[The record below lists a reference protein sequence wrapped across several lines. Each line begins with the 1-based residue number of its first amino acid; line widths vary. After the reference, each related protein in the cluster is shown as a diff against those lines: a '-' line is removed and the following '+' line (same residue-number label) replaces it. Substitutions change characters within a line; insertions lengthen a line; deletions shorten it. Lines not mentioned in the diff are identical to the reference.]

1 MLKKALFIMFLSLT
15 SITLLAQ
22 QIKTISGVVTD
33 ATTGEALIGVTIME
47 PGTSNGTSTDLDGN
61 YTLDVKGDK
70 VSFSYVGYKPQ
81 VITVLNSGTVNVKLA
96 SDSELDEVIVVGYT
110 AQKKRE
116 VLGALTN
123 VKSEELVQL
132 PVSNTAEALQGRV
145 SGVQVTTASGAPGAG
160 ASVRVRGAG
169 SINSSNDPL
178 YIIDGIPAT
187 NGLNSVIPTDIEN
200 ISVLKDASAAA
211 IYGSRAN
218 NGVVLITTKKG
229 KKGKAKVS
237 YNGQFGAQVHGH
249 LTPMANTGEYINI
262 YNAAAKNDGRE
273 LLEGN
278 SLRDDFADVNHL
290 KEIFQTGLMTIHDV
304 SVSGANDKFNYL
316 ASGSYYNQEGII
328 KNSKFEKFT
337 GSTNLN
343 YQANKWLKIGL
354 SANAGKSTTDLVPSS
369 GDGYGNSEGGSVVRY
384 AYMRNPAIPTYDQN
398 GKLVDKPSEYFG
410 NAIYDS
416 FFGDGYNPIGVA
428 KMADRKRDETT
439 LLSKVNVEIQLPYNT
454 VWNTNFG
461 IDYSKSEVKAYNHTW
476 GTNDRINNPSSQS
489 RDNSESLGWTLNSV
503 FSNNQTFNE
512 SHRLTTMIGTE
523 AIRYNGT
530 NKNFGSSINGDTR
543 YSADWASSLLSFFGK
558 VDYNYNY
565 KYYLSAL
572 IREDGSSRFA
582 KGNRWG
588 TFYAISAGWDINEE
602 EFFKPLTPVVNLL
615 KLRAGWGAVGNQDVS
630 LYAYS
635 DKYMPY
641 YNYPFGGGDPS
652 TGYAQTQLGNTDLK
666 WETSNQLNLGLDMA
680 FLKGE
685 YGFSVDYYH
694 KVTKDM
700 LIKAPLPPS
709 IGNAAP
715 YWVNSGKVLNEGVDV
730 ELYIRKQYKNA
741 GFSASLNWGYLKNEV
756 LKLDA
761 PIQAGRVDNGI
772 YAKLIEEGHS
782 LGSYYLYE
790 MDGIFQNEAEIVK
803 SAYQGSNVQPGDVK
817 YKDLN
822 GDGVIDEK
830 DRKHMGTSIPKQ
842 TLGLN
847 LQGNLNNW
855 DLSVFFQGAFGH
867 DVYNQI
873 SHETEGF
880 YRGFNVSKD
889 YYDNYWRGEG
899 TSNTHPRASWSAK
912 SNNVMVSSRF
922 LEDASYLR
930 LKNVQLG
937 YTFALK
943 SKLISNLRVYGS
955 ATNLLTFTK
964 YSGLDPEMTVSAN
977 SASEGDKANGIDW
990 GTYPV
995 AKTFT
1000 LGVNLTF

>member
-1 MLKKALFIMFLSLT
+1 MLKKTLFIMFLSLT

-33 ATTGEALIGVTIME
+33 ATTGETLIGVAIIE
-47 PGTSNGTSTDLDGN
+47 PGTSNGTASDLDGN
-61 YTLDVKGDK
+61 YTLDVKGDRI
-70 VSFSYVGYKPQ
+70 SFSYVGYKSETLAVQ
-81 VITVLNSGTVNVKLA
+81 NTSTLNVKLV
-96 SDSELDEVIVVGYT
+96 SNSELDEVIVVGYT
-110 AQKKRE
+110 SQKKRE

-123 VKSEELVQL
+123 VKSKELTQL
-132 PVSNTAEALQGRV
+132 PVSNTTEALQGRV
-145 SGVQVTTASGAPGAG
+145 AGVQVTNASGAPGAG
-160 ASVRVRGAG
+160 ATIRIRGVG

-178 YIIDGIPAT
+178 YIIDGIPAS

-200 ISVLKDASAAA
+200 ISVLKDASASA

-229 KKGKAKVS
+229 KQGKAKVS
-237 YNGQFGAQVHGH
+237 YNGQFGAQIHGS
-249 LTPMANTGEYINI
+249 LTEMANTSQYINI

-273 LLEGN
+273 LLEGKWMK
-278 SLRDDFADVNHL
+278 DFANVDHM

-304 SVSGANDKFNYL
+304 SVSGGKDKFNYL

-343 YQANKWLKIGL
+343 YQATKWLKIGL
-354 SANAGKSTTDLVPSS
+354 SANAGKSTTDIVPSS
-369 GDGYGNSEGGSVVRY
+369 GDGYGNDEGGSVVRY
-384 AYMRNPAIPTYDQN
+384 AYMRNPAIPVYDQN
-398 GKLVDKPSEYFG
+398 GKFVDKPSEYFG
-410 NAIYDS
+410 HAMYDT
-416 FFGDGYNPIGVA
+416 FFGEGYNPLGVA
-428 KMADRKRDETT
+428 EMADRKRDETT
-439 LLSKVNVEIQLPYNT
+439 VLSKINVEVKLPYNSI
-454 VWNTNFG
+454 WNTNFG
-461 IDYSKSEVKAYNHTW
+461 IDYKKSELNAYNQTW
-476 GTNDRINNPSSQS
+476 GTNDRINNPSSRS
-489 RDNSESLGWTLNSV
+489 FASNEDLGWTLNSV
-503 FSNNQTFNE
+503 LSSSHTFND
-512 SHRLTTMIGTE
+512 SHRLTAMVGTE

-530 NKNFGSSINGDTR
+530 NKNAGSSINGDTQ

-572 IREDGSSRFA
+572 IRQDGSSRFA
-582 KGNRWG
+582 EGNRWG
-588 TFYAISAGWDINEE
+588 TFYALSAGWDVNEE

-615 KLRAGWGAVGNQDVS
+615 KLRAGWGAVGNQDVA
-630 LYAYS
+630 LYAYT

-641 YNYPFGGGDPS
+641 ANYPIGGGDPS
-652 TGYAQTQLGNTDLK
+652 LGYVQTQLGNTDLK

-680 FLKGE
+680 FLNGE
-685 YGFSVDYYH
+685 YGFSADYYH
-694 KVTKDM
+694 KVTKD
-700 LIKAPLPPS
+700 LLLQAPLPPS

-715 YWVNSGKVLNEGVDV
+715 YWVNSGEVLNEGVDLEV
-730 ELYIRKQYKNA
+730 YMRKQYKNA
-741 GFSASLNWGYLKNEV
+741 GFSIALNWGYLKNKM

-761 PIQAGRVDNGI
+761 PIQGGRVDTGI
-772 YAKLIEEGHS
+772 YAKLIEEGYS

-790 MDGIFQNEAEIVK
+790 MDGIFQNESEIVR
-803 SAYQGSNVQPGDVK
+803 SAYQGANVQPGDVK

-830 DRKHMGTSIPKQ
+830 DRKHMGSSIPTQ

-855 DLSVFFQGAFGH
+855 DISVFFQGAFGNEI
-867 DVYNQI
+867 YRQI
-873 SHETEGF
+873 GHETDGF

-899 TSNTHPRASWSAK
+899 TSNTHPRASWNAK

-930 LKNVQLG
+930 LKNVQIG
-937 YTFALK
+937 YTFPTK
-943 SKLISNLRVYGS
+943 GKLISNLRVFGS
-955 ATNLLTFTK
+955 ATNLFTFTK
-964 YSGLDPEMTVSAN
+964 YNGLDPEMTVSAN
-977 SASEGDKANGIDW
+977 SSGEGDRGNGIDW

-1000 LGVNLTF
+1000 LGVNMTF

>member
-33 ATTGEALIGVTIME
+33 AATGEALIGVAIQE
-47 PGTSNGTSTDLDGN
+47 PGTSNGTASDLDGN
-61 YTLDVKGDK
+61 YTLNVKGDRI
-70 VSFSYVGYKPQ
+70 SFSYVGYKSQ
-81 VITVLNSGTVNVKLA
+81 VLTVQNASTLNVKLL

-110 AQKKRE
+110 SQKKRE
-116 VLGALTN
+116 VLGSLTN
-123 VKSEELVQL
+123 VKSKELTQL
-132 PVSNTAEALQGRV
+132 PVSNTTEALQGRV
-145 SGVQVTTASGAPGAG
+145 AGVQVTNTSGAPGSG
-160 ASVRVRGAG
+160 ATIRIRGAG

-178 YIIDGIPAT
+178 YIIDGIPAS
-187 NGLNSVIPTDIEN
+187 NGLNSVIPTDIES
-200 ISVLKDASAAA
+200 ISVLKDASASA

-218 NGVVLITTKKG
+218 NGIVLITTKKG

-237 YNGQFGAQVHGH
+237 YNGQFGAQVHGS
-249 LTPMANTGEYINI
+249 LTEMANTSQYINI

-273 LLEGN
+273 LLEGKW
-278 SLRDDFADVNHL
+278 LRDDFANVNHL
-290 KEIFQTGLMTIHDV
+290 EEVFQTALMTIHDV

-337 GSTNLN
+337 GSTNLG
-343 YQANKWLKIGL
+343 YQATKWLKIGL
-354 SANAGKSTTDLVPSS
+354 SANAGKSTTDIVPSS

-384 AYMRNPAIPTYDQN
+384 AFMRNPAIPVYDKS
-398 GKLVDKPSEYFG
+398 GKFVDKPSEYFG
-410 NAIYDS
+410 HPMYDT
-416 FFGDGYNPIGVA
+416 FFGEGYNPLGVA
-428 KMADRKRDETT
+428 EMADRKRDETMV
-439 LLSKVNVEIQLPYNT
+439 LSKLNVEVKLPYNT
-454 VWNTNFG
+454 IWNNNFG
-461 IDYSKSEVKAYNHTW
+461 IDYKKSELSAYNRTW
-476 GTNDRINNPSSQS
+476 GTGDRINNPSSRS
-489 RDNSESLGWTLNSV
+489 FNNNEELGWTLNSV
-503 FSNNQTFNE
+503 LSNTHTFNE
-512 SHRLTTMIGTE
+512 AHRLTSMIGTE

-530 NKNFGSSINGDTR
+530 SKDGGTNKDGELQ
-543 YSADWASSLLSFFGK
+543 YSADYASSLLSFFGK

-572 IREDGSSRFA
+572 IRHDGSSRFA
-582 KGNRWG
+582 EGNRWG
-588 TFYAISAGWDINEE
+588 TFYALSAGWDVNEE
-602 EFFKPLTPVVNLL
+602 EFFKPLTPVVNLM
-615 KLRAGWGAVGNQDVS
+615 KLRAGWGAVGNQEIG
-630 LYAYS
+630 LYAFV
-635 DKYMPY
+635 DKFMPY
-641 YNYPFGGGDPS
+641 ANYPFGGNPS
-652 TGYAQTQLGNTDLK
+652 LGYTQTQLGNTDLQ
-666 WETSNQLNLGLDMA
+666 WETSKQLNLGLDMA
-680 FLKGE
+680 FLDGE
-685 YGFSVDYYH
+685 YGFSADYYH
-694 KVTKDM
+694 KVTKDL

-715 YWVNSGKVLNEGVDV
+715 FWMNSGEILNEGVDLEV
-730 ELYIRKQYKNA
+730 YMRKQYKNA
-741 GFSASLNWGYLKNEV
+741 GFSIALNWGYLKNEV
-756 LKLDA
+756 LKVNA
-761 PIQAGRVDNGI
+761 PISGGRVDTGI
-772 YAKLIEEGHS
+772 DAKLIEEGYS

-790 MDGIFQNEAEIVK
+790 MDGIFQNESEIVR
-803 SAYQGSNVQPGDVK
+803 SAYQGANIQPGDVK

-830 DRKHMGTSIPKQ
+830 DRRHIGSSIPNQ

-847 LQGNLNNW
+847 LQGNLSNW
-855 DLSVFFQGAFGH
+855 DVSIFFQGAFGNEI
-867 DVYNQI
+867 YNQI
-873 SHETEGF
+873 GHETEGF
-880 YRGFNVSKD
+880 YRGFNVTKD

-899 TSNTHPRASWSAK
+899 TSNTHPRASWNAK

-930 LKNVQLG
+930 LKNLQVG

-943 SKLISNLRVYGS
+943 SKLISNFRVFGS

-977 SASEGDKANGIDW
+977 ASGEGDRSNGIDW

>member
-1 MLKKALFIMFLSLT
+1 MLKKTLFIMFLSLT

-33 ATTGEALIGVTIME
+33 ATTGEALIGVAIIE
-47 PGTSNGTSTDLDGN
+47 PGTSNGTASDLDGN
-61 YTLDVKGDK
+61 YTLNVKGDRI
-70 VSFSYVGYKPQ
+70 SFSYVGYKSETLAVQ
-81 VITVLNSGTVNVKLA
+81 NTSTLNVKLV
-96 SDSELDEVIVVGYT
+96 SNSELDEVIVVGYT
-110 AQKKRE
+110 SQKKRE

-123 VKSEELVQL
+123 VKSKELTQL
-132 PVSNTAEALQGRV
+132 PVSNTTEALQGRV
-145 SGVQVTTASGAPGAG
+145 AGVQVTNASGAPGAG
-160 ASVRVRGAG
+160 ATIRIRGVG

-178 YIIDGIPAT
+178 YIIDGIPAS

-200 ISVLKDASAAA
+200 ISVLKDASASA

-229 KKGKAKVS
+229 KQGKAKVS
-237 YNGQFGAQVHGH
+237 YNGQFGAQIHGS
-249 LTPMANTGEYINI
+249 LTEMANTSQYINI

-273 LLEGN
+273 LLEGKWMK
-278 SLRDDFADVNHL
+278 DFANVDHM

-304 SVSGANDKFNYL
+304 SVSGGKDKFNYL

-343 YQANKWLKIGL
+343 YQATKWLKIGL
-354 SANAGKSTTDLVPSS
+354 SANAGKSTTDIVPSS
-369 GDGYGNSEGGSVVRY
+369 GDGYGNDEGGSVVRY
-384 AYMRNPAIPTYDQN
+384 AYMRNPAIPVYDQN
-398 GKLVDKPSEYFG
+398 GKFVDKPSEYFG
-410 NAIYDS
+410 HAMYDT
-416 FFGDGYNPIGVA
+416 FFGEGYNPLGVA
-428 KMADRKRDETT
+428 EMADRKRDETT
-439 LLSKVNVEIQLPYNT
+439 VLSKINVEVKLPYNSI
-454 VWNTNFG
+454 WNTNFG
-461 IDYSKSEVKAYNHTW
+461 IDYKKSELNAYNQTW
-476 GTNDRINNPSSQS
+476 GTNDRINNPSSRS
-489 RDNSESLGWTLNSV
+489 FASNEDLGWTLNSV
-503 FSNNQTFNE
+503 LSSSHTFND
-512 SHRLTTMIGTE
+512 SHRLTAMVGTE

-530 NKNFGSSINGDTR
+530 NKNAGSSINGDTQ

-572 IREDGSSRFA
+572 IRQDGSSRFA
-582 KGNRWG
+582 EGNRWG
-588 TFYAISAGWDINEE
+588 TFYALSAGWDVNEE

-615 KLRAGWGAVGNQDVS
+615 KLRAGWGAVGNQDVA
-630 LYAYS
+630 LYAYT

-641 YNYPFGGGDPS
+641 ANYPIGGGDPS
-652 TGYAQTQLGNTDLK
+652 LGYIQTQLGNTDLK

-680 FLKGE
+680 FLNGE
-685 YGFSVDYYH
+685 YGFSADYYH
-694 KVTKDM
+694 KVTKD
-700 LIKAPLPPS
+700 LLLQAPLPPS

-715 YWVNSGKVLNEGVDV
+715 YWVNSGEVLNEGVDLEV
-730 ELYIRKQYKNA
+730 YMRKQYKNA
-741 GFSASLNWGYLKNEV
+741 GFSIALNWGYLKNKM

-761 PIQAGRVDNGI
+761 PIQGGRVDTGI
-772 YAKLIEEGHS
+772 YAKLIEEGYS

-790 MDGIFQNEAEIVK
+790 MDGIFQNESEIVR
-803 SAYQGSNVQPGDVK
+803 SAYQGANVQPGDVK

-830 DRKHMGTSIPKQ
+830 DRKHMGSSIPTQ

-855 DLSVFFQGAFGH
+855 DISVFFQGAFGNEI
-867 DVYNQI
+867 YRQI
-873 SHETEGF
+873 GHETDGF

-899 TSNTHPRASWSAK
+899 TSNTHPRASWNAK

-930 LKNVQLG
+930 LKNVQIG
-937 YTFALK
+937 YTFPTK
-943 SKLISNLRVYGS
+943 GKLISNLRVFGS
-955 ATNLLTFTK
+955 ATNLFTFTK
-964 YSGLDPEMTVSAN
+964 YNGLDPEMTVSAN
-977 SASEGDKANGIDW
+977 SSGEGDRGNGIDW

-1000 LGVNLTF
+1000 LGVNMTF

>member
-1 MLKKALFIMFLSLT
+1 MLKKTLFIMFLSLT

-33 ATTGEALIGVTIME
+33 ATTGEALIGVAIIE
-47 PGTSNGTSTDLDGN
+47 PGTSNGTATDLDGN
-61 YTLDVKGDK
+61 YTLNVKGDRI
-70 VSFSYVGYKPQ
+70 SFSYVGYKSETLAVQ
-81 VITVLNSGTVNVKLA
+81 NTSTLNVKLV
-96 SDSELDEVIVVGYT
+96 SNSELDEVIVVGYT
-110 AQKKRE
+110 SQKKRE

-123 VKSEELVQL
+123 VKSKELTQL
-132 PVSNTAEALQGRV
+132 PVSNTTEALQGRV
-145 SGVQVTTASGAPGAG
+145 AGVQVTNTSGAPGSG
-160 ASVRVRGAG
+160 ATIRIRGVG

-178 YIIDGIPAT
+178 YIIDGIPAS

-200 ISVLKDASAAA
+200 ISVLKDASASA

-229 KKGKAKVS
+229 KQGKAKVS
-237 YNGQFGAQVHGH
+237 YNGQFGAQVHGN
-249 LTPMANTGEYINI
+249 LTEMANTSQYINI

-273 LLEGN
+273 LLEGQWMK
-278 SLRDDFADVNHL
+278 DFANVDHM

-304 SVSGANDKFNYL
+304 SVSGGKDKFNYL

-343 YQANKWLKIGL
+343 YQATKWLKIGL
-354 SANAGKSTTDLVPSS
+354 SANAGKSTTDIVPSS
-369 GDGYGNSEGGSVVRY
+369 GDGYGNDEGGSVVRY
-384 AYMRNPAIPTYDQN
+384 AYMRNPAIPVYDQN
-398 GKLVDKPSEYFG
+398 GKFVDKPSEYFG
-410 NAIYDS
+410 HAMYDT
-416 FFGDGYNPIGVA
+416 FFGEGYNPLGVA
-428 KMADRKRDETT
+428 EMADRKRDETT
-439 LLSKVNVEIQLPYNT
+439 VLSKINVEVKLPYNSI
-454 VWNTNFG
+454 WNTNFG
-461 IDYSKSEVKAYNHTW
+461 IDYKKSELNAYNQTW
-476 GTNDRINNPSSQS
+476 GTNDRINNPSSRS
-489 RDNSESLGWTLNSV
+489 FASNEDLGWTLNSV
-503 FSNNQTFNE
+503 LSSSHTFND
-512 SHRLTTMIGTE
+512 SHRLTAMVGTE

-530 NKNFGSSINGDTR
+530 NKNAGSSINGDTQ

-572 IREDGSSRFA
+572 IRQDGSSRFA
-582 KGNRWG
+582 EGNRWG
-588 TFYAISAGWDINEE
+588 TFYALSAGWDVNEE

-615 KLRAGWGAVGNQDVS
+615 KLRAGWGAVGNQDVA
-630 LYAYS
+630 LYAYT

-641 YNYPFGGGDPS
+641 ANYPIGGGDPS
-652 TGYAQTQLGNTDLK
+652 LGYIQTQLGNTDLK

-680 FLKGE
+680 FLNGE
-685 YGFSVDYYH
+685 YGFSADYYH
-694 KVTKDM
+694 KVTKD
-700 LIKAPLPPS
+700 LLLQAPLPPS

-715 YWVNSGKVLNEGVDV
+715 YWVNSGEVLNEGVDLEV
-730 ELYIRKQYKNA
+730 YMRKQYKNA
-741 GFSASLNWGYLKNEV
+741 GFSIALNWGYLKNKM

-761 PIQAGRVDNGI
+761 PIQGGRVDTGI
-772 YAKLIEEGHS
+772 YAKLIEKGYS

-790 MDGIFQNEAEIVK
+790 MDGIFQNESEIVR
-803 SAYQGSNVQPGDVK
+803 SAYQGANVQPGDVK

-830 DRKHMGTSIPKQ
+830 DRKHMGSSIPTQ

-855 DLSVFFQGAFGH
+855 DISVFFQGAFGNEI
-867 DVYNQI
+867 YRQI
-873 SHETEGF
+873 GHETDGF

-899 TSNTHPRASWSAK
+899 TSNTHPRASWNAK

-930 LKNVQLG
+930 LKNVQIG
-937 YTFALK
+937 YTFPTK
-943 SKLISNLRVYGS
+943 GKLISNLRVFGS
-955 ATNLLTFTK
+955 ATNLFTFTK
-964 YSGLDPEMTVSAN
+964 YNGLDPEMTVSAN
-977 SASEGDKANGIDW
+977 SSGEGDRGNGIDW

-1000 LGVNLTF
+1000 LGVNMTF

>member
-1 MLKKALFIMFLSLT
+1 MLKKTLFIMFLSLT

-33 ATTGEALIGVTIME
+33 ATTGEALIGVAIIE
-47 PGTSNGTSTDLDGN
+47 PGTSNGTATDLDGN
-61 YTLDVKGDK
+61 YTLNVKGDRI
-70 VSFSYVGYKPQ
+70 SFSYVGYKSETLAVQ
-81 VITVLNSGTVNVKLA
+81 NTSTLNVKLV
-96 SDSELDEVIVVGYT
+96 SNSELDEVIVVGYT
-110 AQKKRE
+110 SQKKRE

-123 VKSEELVQL
+123 VKSKELTQL
-132 PVSNTAEALQGRV
+132 PVSNTTEALQGRV
-145 SGVQVTTASGAPGAG
+145 AGVQVTNTSGAPGSG
-160 ASVRVRGAG
+160 ATIRIRGVG

-178 YIIDGIPAT
+178 YIIDGIPAS

-200 ISVLKDASAAA
+200 ISVLKDASASA

-229 KKGKAKVS
+229 KQGKAKVS
-237 YNGQFGAQVHGH
+237 YNGQFGAQVHGN
-249 LTPMANTGEYINI
+249 LTEMANTSQYINI

-273 LLEGN
+273 LLEGQWMK
-278 SLRDDFADVNHL
+278 DFANVDHM

-304 SVSGANDKFNYL
+304 SVSGGKDKFNYL

-343 YQANKWLKIGL
+343 YQATKWLKIGL
-354 SANAGKSTTDLVPSS
+354 SANAGKSTTDIVPSS
-369 GDGYGNSEGGSVVRY
+369 GDGYGNDEGGSVVRY
-384 AYMRNPAIPTYDQN
+384 AYMRNPAIPVYDQN
-398 GKLVDKPSEYFG
+398 GKFVDKPSEYFG
-410 NAIYDS
+410 HAMYDT
-416 FFGDGYNPIGVA
+416 FFGEGYNPLGVA
-428 KMADRKRDETT
+428 EMADRKRDETT
-439 LLSKVNVEIQLPYNT
+439 VLSKINVEVKLPYNSI
-454 VWNTNFG
+454 WNTNFG
-461 IDYSKSEVKAYNHTW
+461 IDYKKSELNAYNQTW
-476 GTNDRINNPSSQS
+476 GTNDRINNPSSRS
-489 RDNSESLGWTLNSV
+489 FASNEDLGWTLNSV
-503 FSNNQTFNE
+503 LSSSHTFND
-512 SHRLTTMIGTE
+512 SHRLTAMVGTE

-530 NKNFGSSINGDTR
+530 NKNAGSSINGDTQ

-572 IREDGSSRFA
+572 IRQDGSSRFA
-582 KGNRWG
+582 EGNRWG
-588 TFYAISAGWDINEE
+588 TFYALSAGWDVNEE

-615 KLRAGWGAVGNQDVS
+615 KLRAGWGAVGNQDVA
-630 LYAYS
+630 LYAYT

-641 YNYPFGGGDPS
+641 ANYPIGGGDPS
-652 TGYAQTQLGNTDLK
+652 LGYIQTQLGNTDLK

-680 FLKGE
+680 FLNGE
-685 YGFSVDYYH
+685 YGFSADYYH
-694 KVTKDM
+694 KVTKD
-700 LIKAPLPPS
+700 LLLQAPLPPS

-715 YWVNSGKVLNEGVDV
+715 YWVNSGEVLNEGVDLEV
-730 ELYIRKQYKNA
+730 YMRKQYKNA
-741 GFSASLNWGYLKNEV
+741 GFSIALNWGYLKNKM

-761 PIQAGRVDNGI
+761 PIQGGRVDTGI
-772 YAKLIEEGHS
+772 YAKLIEEGYS

-790 MDGIFQNEAEIVK
+790 MDGIFQNESEIVR
-803 SAYQGSNVQPGDVK
+803 SAYQGANVQPGDVK

-830 DRKHMGTSIPKQ
+830 DRKHMGSSIPTQ

-855 DLSVFFQGAFGH
+855 DISVFFQGAFGNEI
-867 DVYNQI
+867 YRQI
-873 SHETEGF
+873 GHETDGF

-899 TSNTHPRASWSAK
+899 TSNTHPRASWNAK

-930 LKNVQLG
+930 LKNVQIG
-937 YTFALK
+937 YTFPTK
-943 SKLISNLRVYGS
+943 GKLISNLRVFGS
-955 ATNLLTFTK
+955 ATNLFTFTK
-964 YSGLDPEMTVSAN
+964 YNGLDPEMTVSAN
-977 SASEGDKANGIDW
+977 SSGEGDRGNGIDW

-1000 LGVNLTF
+1000 LGVNMTF

>member
-1 MLKKALFIMFLSLT
+1 MLKKTLFIMFLSLT

-33 ATTGEALIGVTIME
+33 ATTGEALIGVAIIE
-47 PGTSNGTSTDLDGN
+47 PGTSNGTASDLDGN
-61 YTLDVKGDK
+61 YTLDVKGDRI
-70 VSFSYVGYKPQ
+70 SFSYVGYKSETLAVQ
-81 VITVLNSGTVNVKLA
+81 NTSTLNVKLV
-96 SDSELDEVIVVGYT
+96 SNSELDEVIVVGYT
-110 AQKKRE
+110 SQKKRE

-123 VKSEELVQL
+123 VKSKELTQL
-132 PVSNTAEALQGRV
+132 PVSNTTEALQGRV
-145 SGVQVTTASGAPGAG
+145 AGVQVTNASGAPGAG
-160 ASVRVRGAG
+160 ATIRIRGVG

-178 YIIDGIPAT
+178 YIIDGIPAS

-200 ISVLKDASAAA
+200 ISVLKDASASA

-229 KKGKAKVS
+229 KQGKAKVS
-237 YNGQFGAQVHGH
+237 YNGQFGAQIHGS
-249 LTPMANTGEYINI
+249 LTEMANTSQYINI

-273 LLEGN
+273 LLEGKWMK
-278 SLRDDFADVNHL
+278 DFANVDHM

-304 SVSGANDKFNYL
+304 SVSGGKDKFNYL

-343 YQANKWLKIGL
+343 YQATKWLKIGL
-354 SANAGKSTTDLVPSS
+354 SANAGKSTTDIVPSS
-369 GDGYGNSEGGSVVRY
+369 GDGYGNDEGGSVVRY
-384 AYMRNPAIPTYDQN
+384 AYMRNPAIPVYDQN
-398 GKLVDKPSEYFG
+398 GKFVDKPSEYFG
-410 NAIYDS
+410 HAMYDT
-416 FFGDGYNPIGVA
+416 FFGEGYNPLGVA
-428 KMADRKRDETT
+428 EMADRKRDETT
-439 LLSKVNVEIQLPYNT
+439 VLSKINVEVKLPYNSI
-454 VWNTNFG
+454 WNTNFG
-461 IDYSKSEVKAYNHTW
+461 IDYKKSELNAYNQTW
-476 GTNDRINNPSSQS
+476 GTNDRINNPSSRS
-489 RDNSESLGWTLNSV
+489 FASNEDLGWTLNSV
-503 FSNNQTFNE
+503 LSSSHTFND
-512 SHRLTTMIGTE
+512 SHRLTAMVGTE

-530 NKNFGSSINGDTR
+530 NKNAGSSINGDTQ

-572 IREDGSSRFA
+572 IRQDGSSRFA
-582 KGNRWG
+582 EGNRWG
-588 TFYAISAGWDINEE
+588 TFYALSAGWDVNEE

-615 KLRAGWGAVGNQDVS
+615 KLRAGWGAVGNQDVA
-630 LYAYS
+630 LYAYT

-641 YNYPFGGGDPS
+641 ANYPIGGGDPS
-652 TGYAQTQLGNTDLK
+652 LGYVQTQLGNTDLK

-680 FLKGE
+680 FLNGE
-685 YGFSVDYYH
+685 YGFSADYYH
-694 KVTKDM
+694 KVTKD
-700 LIKAPLPPS
+700 LLLQAPLPPS

-715 YWVNSGKVLNEGVDV
+715 YWVNSGEVLNEGVDLEV
-730 ELYIRKQYKNA
+730 YMRKQYKNA
-741 GFSASLNWGYLKNEV
+741 GFSIALNWGYLKNKM

-761 PIQAGRVDNGI
+761 PIQGGRVDTGI
-772 YAKLIEEGHS
+772 YAKLIEEGYS

-790 MDGIFQNEAEIVK
+790 MDGIFQNESEIVR
-803 SAYQGSNVQPGDVK
+803 SAYQGANVQPGDVK

-830 DRKHMGTSIPKQ
+830 DRKHMGSSIPTQ

-855 DLSVFFQGAFGH
+855 DISVFFQGAFGNEI
-867 DVYNQI
+867 YRQI
-873 SHETEGF
+873 GHETDGF

-899 TSNTHPRASWSAK
+899 TSNTHPRASWNAK

-930 LKNVQLG
+930 LKNVQIG
-937 YTFALK
+937 YTFPTK
-943 SKLISNLRVYGS
+943 GKLISNLRVFGS
-955 ATNLLTFTK
+955 ATNLFTFTK
-964 YSGLDPEMTVSAN
+964 YNGLDPEMTVSAN
-977 SASEGDKANGIDW
+977 SSGEGDRGNGIDW

-1000 LGVNLTF
+1000 LGVNMTF

>member
-1 MLKKALFIMFLSLT
+1 MLKKTLFIMFLSLT

-33 ATTGEALIGVTIME
+33 ATTGEALIGVAIIE
-47 PGTSNGTSTDLDGN
+47 PGTSNGTASDLDGN
-61 YTLDVKGDK
+61 YTLNVKGDRI
-70 VSFSYVGYKPQ
+70 SFSYVGYKSETLAVQ
-81 VITVLNSGTVNVKLA
+81 NTSTLNVKLV
-96 SDSELDEVIVVGYT
+96 SNSELDEVIVVGYT
-110 AQKKRE
+110 SQKKRE

-123 VKSEELVQL
+123 VKSKELTQL
-132 PVSNTAEALQGRV
+132 PVSNTTEALQGRV
-145 SGVQVTTASGAPGAG
+145 AGVQVTNTSGAPGSG
-160 ASVRVRGAG
+160 ATIRIRGVG

-178 YIIDGIPAT
+178 YIIDGIPAS

-200 ISVLKDASAAA
+200 ISVLKDASASA

-229 KKGKAKVS
+229 KQGKAKVS
-237 YNGQFGAQVHGH
+237 YNGQFGAQVHGN
-249 LTPMANTGEYINI
+249 LTEMANTSQYINI

-273 LLEGN
+273 LLEGQWMK
-278 SLRDDFADVNHL
+278 DFANVDHM

-304 SVSGANDKFNYL
+304 SVSGGKDKFNYL

-343 YQANKWLKIGL
+343 YQATKWLKIGL
-354 SANAGKSTTDLVPSS
+354 SANAGKSTTDIVPSS
-369 GDGYGNSEGGSVVRY
+369 GDGYGNDEGGSVVRY
-384 AYMRNPAIPTYDQN
+384 AYMRNPAIPVYDQN
-398 GKLVDKPSEYFG
+398 GKFVDKPSEYFG
-410 NAIYDS
+410 HAMYDT
-416 FFGDGYNPIGVA
+416 FFGEGYNPLGVA
-428 KMADRKRDETT
+428 EMADRKRDETT
-439 LLSKVNVEIQLPYNT
+439 VLSKINVEVKLPYNSI
-454 VWNTNFG
+454 WNTNFG
-461 IDYSKSEVKAYNHTW
+461 IDYKKSELNAYNQTW
-476 GTNDRINNPSSQS
+476 GTNDRINNPSSRS
-489 RDNSESLGWTLNSV
+489 FASNEDLGWTLNSV
-503 FSNNQTFNE
+503 LSSSHTFND
-512 SHRLTTMIGTE
+512 SHRLTAMVGTE

-530 NKNFGSSINGDTR
+530 NKNAGSSINGDTQ

-572 IREDGSSRFA
+572 IRQDGSSRFA
-582 KGNRWG
+582 EGNRWG
-588 TFYAISAGWDINEE
+588 TFYALSAGWDVNEE

-615 KLRAGWGAVGNQDVS
+615 KLRAGWGAVGNQDVA
-630 LYAYS
+630 LYAYT

-641 YNYPFGGGDPS
+641 ANYPIGGGDPS
-652 TGYAQTQLGNTDLK
+652 LGYIQTQLGNTDLK

-680 FLKGE
+680 FLNGE
-685 YGFSVDYYH
+685 YGFSADYYH
-694 KVTKDM
+694 KVTKD
-700 LIKAPLPPS
+700 LLLQAPLPPS

-715 YWVNSGKVLNEGVDV
+715 YWVNSGEVLNEGVDLEV
-730 ELYIRKQYKNA
+730 YMRKQYKNA
-741 GFSASLNWGYLKNEV
+741 GFSIALNWGYLKNKM

-761 PIQAGRVDNGI
+761 PIQGGRVDTGI
-772 YAKLIEEGHS
+772 YAKLIEEGYS

-790 MDGIFQNEAEIVK
+790 MDGIFQNESEIVR
-803 SAYQGSNVQPGDVK
+803 SAYQGANVQPGDVK

-830 DRKHMGTSIPKQ
+830 DRKHMGSSIPTQ

-855 DLSVFFQGAFGH
+855 DISVFFQGAFGNEI
-867 DVYNQI
+867 YRQI
-873 SHETEGF
+873 GHETDGF

-899 TSNTHPRASWSAK
+899 TSNTHPRASWNAK

-930 LKNVQLG
+930 LKNVQIG
-937 YTFALK
+937 YTFPTK
-943 SKLISNLRVYGS
+943 GKLISNLRVFGS
-955 ATNLLTFTK
+955 ATNLFTFTK
-964 YSGLDPEMTVSAN
+964 YNGLDPEMTVSAN
-977 SASEGDKANGIDW
+977 SSGEGDRGNGIDW

-1000 LGVNLTF
+1000 LGVNMTF

>member
-1 MLKKALFIMFLSLT
+1 MLKKTLFIMFLSLT

-33 ATTGEALIGVTIME
+33 ATTGEALIGVAIIE
-47 PGTSNGTSTDLDGN
+47 PGTSNGTATDLDGN
-61 YTLDVKGDK
+61 YTLNVKGDRI
-70 VSFSYVGYKPQ
+70 SFSYVGYKSETLAVQ
-81 VITVLNSGTVNVKLA
+81 NTSTLNVKLV
-96 SDSELDEVIVVGYT
+96 SNSELDEVIVVGYT
-110 AQKKRE
+110 SQKKRE

-123 VKSEELVQL
+123 VKSKELTQL
-132 PVSNTAEALQGRV
+132 PVSNTTEALQGRV
-145 SGVQVTTASGAPGAG
+145 AGVQVTNTSGAPGSG
-160 ASVRVRGAG
+160 ATIRIRGVG

-178 YIIDGIPAT
+178 YIIDGIPAS

-200 ISVLKDASAAA
+200 ISVLKDASASA

-229 KKGKAKVS
+229 KQGKAKVS
-237 YNGQFGAQVHGH
+237 YNGQFGAQVHGN
-249 LTPMANTGEYINI
+249 LTEMANTSQYINI

-273 LLEGN
+273 LLEGQWMK
-278 SLRDDFADVNHL
+278 DFANVDHM

-304 SVSGANDKFNYL
+304 SVSGGKDKFNYL

-337 GSTNLN
+337 GSTNLS
-343 YQANKWLKIGL
+343 YQATKWLKIGL
-354 SANAGKSTTDLVPSS
+354 SANAGKSTTDIVPSS
-369 GDGYGNSEGGSVVRY
+369 GDGYGNDEGGSVVRY
-384 AYMRNPAIPTYDQN
+384 AYMRNPAIPVYDQN
-398 GKLVDKPSEYFG
+398 GKFVDKPSEYFG
-410 NAIYDS
+410 HAMYDT
-416 FFGDGYNPIGVA
+416 FFGEGYNPLGVA
-428 KMADRKRDETT
+428 EMADRKRDETT
-439 LLSKVNVEIQLPYNT
+439 VLSKINVEVKLPYNSI
-454 VWNTNFG
+454 WNTNFG
-461 IDYSKSEVKAYNHTW
+461 IDYKKSELNAYNQTW
-476 GTNDRINNPSSQS
+476 GTNDRINNPSSRS
-489 RDNSESLGWTLNSV
+489 FASNEDLGWTLNSV
-503 FSNNQTFNE
+503 LSSSHTFND
-512 SHRLTTMIGTE
+512 SHRLTAMVGTE

-530 NKNFGSSINGDTR
+530 NKNAGSSINGDTQ

-572 IREDGSSRFA
+572 IRQDGSSRFA
-582 KGNRWG
+582 EGNRWG
-588 TFYAISAGWDINEE
+588 TFYALSAGWDVNEE

-615 KLRAGWGAVGNQDVS
+615 KLRAGWGAVGNQDVA
-630 LYAYS
+630 LYAYT

-641 YNYPFGGGDPS
+641 ANYPIGGGDPS
-652 TGYAQTQLGNTDLK
+652 LGYIQTQLGNTDLK

-680 FLKGE
+680 FLNGE
-685 YGFSVDYYH
+685 YGFSADYYH
-694 KVTKDM
+694 KVTKD
-700 LIKAPLPPS
+700 LLLQAPLPPS

-715 YWVNSGKVLNEGVDV
+715 YWVNSGEVLNEGVDLEV
-730 ELYIRKQYKNA
+730 YMRKQYKNA
-741 GFSASLNWGYLKNEV
+741 GFSIALNWGYLKNKM

-761 PIQAGRVDNGI
+761 PIQGGRVDTGI
-772 YAKLIEEGHS
+772 YAKLIEEGYS

-790 MDGIFQNEAEIVK
+790 MDGIFQNESEIVR
-803 SAYQGSNVQPGDVK
+803 SAYQGANVQPGDVK

-830 DRKHMGTSIPKQ
+830 DRKHMGSSIPTQ

-855 DLSVFFQGAFGH
+855 DISVFFQGAFGNEI
-867 DVYNQI
+867 YRQI
-873 SHETEGF
+873 GHETDGF

-899 TSNTHPRASWSAK
+899 TSNTHPRASWNAK

-930 LKNVQLG
+930 LKNVQIG
-937 YTFALK
+937 YTFPTK
-943 SKLISNLRVYGS
+943 GKLISNLRVFGS
-955 ATNLLTFTK
+955 ATNLFTFTK
-964 YSGLDPEMTVSAN
+964 YNGLDPEMTVSAN
-977 SASEGDKANGIDW
+977 SSGEGDRGNGIDW

-1000 LGVNLTF
+1000 LGVNMTF

>member
-1 MLKKALFIMFLSLT
+1 MLKKTLFIMFLSLT

-33 ATTGEALIGVTIME
+33 ATTGEALIGVAIIE
-47 PGTSNGTSTDLDGN
+47 PGTSNGTASDLDGN
-61 YTLDVKGDK
+61 YTLNVKGDRI
-70 VSFSYVGYKPQ
+70 SFSYVGYKSETLAVQ
-81 VITVLNSGTVNVKLA
+81 NTSTLNVKLV
-96 SDSELDEVIVVGYT
+96 SNSELDEVIVVGYT
-110 AQKKRE
+110 SQKKRE

-123 VKSEELVQL
+123 VKSKELTQL
-132 PVSNTAEALQGRV
+132 PVSNTTEALQGRV
-145 SGVQVTTASGAPGAG
+145 AGVQVTNASGAPGAG
-160 ASVRVRGAG
+160 ATIRIRGVG

-178 YIIDGIPAT
+178 YIIDGIPAS

-200 ISVLKDASAAA
+200 ISVLKDASASA

-229 KKGKAKVS
+229 KQGKAKVS
-237 YNGQFGAQVHGH
+237 YNGQFGAQIHGS
-249 LTPMANTGEYINI
+249 LTEMANTSQYINI

-273 LLEGN
+273 LLEGKWMK
-278 SLRDDFADVNHL
+278 DFANVDHM

-304 SVSGANDKFNYL
+304 SVSGGKDKFNYL

-343 YQANKWLKIGL
+343 YQATKWLKIGL
-354 SANAGKSTTDLVPSS
+354 SANAGKSTTDIVPSS
-369 GDGYGNSEGGSVVRY
+369 GDGYGNDEGGSVVRY
-384 AYMRNPAIPTYDQN
+384 AYMRNPAIPVYDQN
-398 GKLVDKPSEYFG
+398 GKFVDKPSEYFG
-410 NAIYDS
+410 HAMYDT
-416 FFGDGYNPIGVA
+416 FFGEGYNPLGVA
-428 KMADRKRDETT
+428 EMADRKRDETT
-439 LLSKVNVEIQLPYNT
+439 VLSKINVEVKLPYNSI
-454 VWNTNFG
+454 WNTNFG
-461 IDYSKSEVKAYNHTW
+461 IDYKKSELNAYNQTW
-476 GTNDRINNPSSQS
+476 GTNDRINNPSSRS
-489 RDNSESLGWTLNSV
+489 FASNEDLGWTLNSV
-503 FSNNQTFNE
+503 LSSSHTFND
-512 SHRLTTMIGTE
+512 SHRLTAMVGTE

-530 NKNFGSSINGDTR
+530 NKNAGSSINGDTQ

-572 IREDGSSRFA
+572 IRQDGSSRFA
-582 KGNRWG
+582 EGNRWG
-588 TFYAISAGWDINEE
+588 TFYALSAGWDVNEE

-615 KLRAGWGAVGNQDVS
+615 KLRAGWGAVGNQDVA
-630 LYAYS
+630 LYAYT

-641 YNYPFGGGDPS
+641 ANYPIGGGDPS
-652 TGYAQTQLGNTDLK
+652 LGYIQTQLGNTDLK

-680 FLKGE
+680 FLNGE
-685 YGFSVDYYH
+685 YGFSADYYH
-694 KVTKDM
+694 KVTKD
-700 LIKAPLPPS
+700 LLLQAPLPPS

-715 YWVNSGKVLNEGVDV
+715 YWVNSGEVLNEGVDLEV
-730 ELYIRKQYKNA
+730 YMRKQYKNA
-741 GFSASLNWGYLKNEV
+741 GFSIALNWGYLKNKM

-761 PIQAGRVDNGI
+761 PIQGGRVDTGI
-772 YAKLIEEGHS
+772 YAKLIEEGYS

-790 MDGIFQNEAEIVK
+790 MDGIFQNESEIVR
-803 SAYQGSNVQPGDVK
+803 SAYQGANVQPGDVK

-830 DRKHMGTSIPKQ
+830 DRKHMGSSIPTQ

-855 DLSVFFQGAFGH
+855 DISVFFQGAFGNEI
-867 DVYNQI
+867 YRQI
-873 SHETEGF
+873 GHETDGF

-899 TSNTHPRASWSAK
+899 TSNTHPRASWNAK

-922 LEDASYLR
+922 LENASYLR
-930 LKNVQLG
+930 LKNVQIG
-937 YTFALK
+937 YTFPTK
-943 SKLISNLRVYGS
+943 GKLISNLRVFGS
-955 ATNLLTFTK
+955 ATNLFTFTK
-964 YSGLDPEMTVSAN
+964 YNGLDPEMTVSAN
-977 SASEGDKANGIDW
+977 SSGEGDRGNGIDW

-1000 LGVNLTF
+1000 LGVNMTF